1 MLAICYRRVF
11 MSFLFPPHWNS
22 DITTLWLDSCCWSWT
37 NMMMMQ
43 EQYQHG
49 DNQCLGAILCLSRF
63 LSLLLHFIQLL
74 LCFVCF
80 CSSFLFIGLKLHQ
93 DMSELQPF
101 TDWLSAHERF
111 FCLFSFL
118 NSSWLSTAMVLL
130 LLPRTKTISLILWAT
145 ACWASG
151 SRAVCLPIWIL
162 VISCGIFGQDTEP
175 QASPNAS
182 IPRFL

>member
-1 MLAICYRRVF
+1 MLAFCYRRVF

-63 LSLLLHFIQLL
+63 LSLLLHFICVLL
-74 LCFVCF
+74 QQFSVHWSEITSGHLWTATLYWLA
-80 CSSFLFIGLKLHQ
+80 FL
-93 DMSELQPF
+93 SV
-101 TDWLSAHERF
+101 HERF
-111 FCLFSFL
+111 FVCLFFL
-118 NSSWLSTAMVLL
+118 NSSWLSTAMILL

-162 VISCGIFGQDTEP
+162 MISCGIFGQDTEP
-175 QASPNAS
+175 QASP
-182 IPRFL
+182 IPCFL